1 MAEIRLIIPAS
12 LYANLEEMAKANN
25 RSINEEIIACL
36 EQSTGQ
42 SRPDSAYFIRQA
54 GKIHN
59 LVKGSLTEEEIEE
72 AINEGRP

>member
-1 MAEIRLIIPAS
+1 MAQIKLKIPAS
-12 LYANLEEMAKANN
+12 LYANLEKMANFNN

-42 SRPDSAYFIRQA
+42 CRPDSAYFIRQA

-59 LVKGSLTEEEIEE
+59 LAKGSLTEEEIEA